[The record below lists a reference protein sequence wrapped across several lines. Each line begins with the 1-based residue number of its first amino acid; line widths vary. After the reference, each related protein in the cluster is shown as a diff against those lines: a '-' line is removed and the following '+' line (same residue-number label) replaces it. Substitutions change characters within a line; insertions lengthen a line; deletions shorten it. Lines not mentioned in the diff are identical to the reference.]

1 MKILALDFGLRRIGV
16 AIYENNII
24 TSRDTIVFHE
34 RQEAINII
42 FELCRKEDIT
52 KIVLGLPKGHEDS
65 EDKIRSFALD
75 LSKTT
80 SLPVD
85 LTDETLSSKEA
96 ERILKESKLNPKTE
110 SYKQK
115 IDQISA
121 KLILE
126 QYLRESNS

>member
-16 AIYENNII
+16 AVYENEIV
-24 TSRDTIVFHE
+24 TSRDTIVFRE
-34 RQEAINII
+34 RQEAINTI
-42 FELCRKEDIT
+42 FELCRKEEIT
-52 KIVLGLPKGHEDS
+52 KIVLGLPKGHIDS

-75 LSKTT
+75 ISKIS
-80 SLPVD
+80 SLPVE

-126 QYLRESNS
+126 QYIRESDS